1 MYSVMNFAVGS
12 LVIVTI
18 LLGWIIYAIF
28 KRIHCAN
35 VDTPTDKL
43 EESLRV
49 PSTNKMTTQSSN
61 ATKSVGNR
69 IKMLV
74 IGPTRSGRRTRP
86 PPYLKDYYCT

>member
-1 MYSVMNFAVGS
+1 MNLAVGS
-12 LVIVTI
+12 LVNVTL

-35 VDTPTDKL
+35 VDTPTDKP

-49 PSTNKMTTQSSN
+49 PSTNNQTMTTQSSN

-74 IGPTRSGRRTRP
+74 IGTTRSGHHTRP